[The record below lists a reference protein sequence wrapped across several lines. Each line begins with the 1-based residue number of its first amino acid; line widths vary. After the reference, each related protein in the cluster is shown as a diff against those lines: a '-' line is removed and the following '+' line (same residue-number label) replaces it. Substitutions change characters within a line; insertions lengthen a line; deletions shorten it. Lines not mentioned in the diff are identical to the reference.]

1 MDNKESLNQNEKADE
16 IKEPSI
22 RDLVLGAMSQHR
34 YDQPT
39 VSEEVKGEEIE
50 IDENELEADQANE
63 EIVILPDVSEE
74 KIEEVVEEK
83 KEPVEYKEVSEE
95 KVEIEAVSSI
105 AGTKVDS
112 ENNVA
117 DEEVEVPDTNK
128 AENLSVPLPDMLK
141 PNEYVTP
148 PKSNFKDVDEILEEY
163 ENEANDFEE
172 GISATEQ
179 DNLVLESQKR
189 KEAREKESS
198 LVKKIVFMVISAL
211 VVILM
216 IFGLVFYRYWQA
228 GLKPLDKDN
237 KELVQVEIPI
247 GTSNKGIGSILE
259 KEKVIKSGLVF
270 NYFVKTN
277 NFTDFKGGHYQ
288 MSPDMEL
295 NEIAELLKQGGSDEA
310 ESLADAR
317 ITVPEGD
324 SLYQIAEKF
333 EEKTKIP
340 KEDFLKVAKDKKLF
354 DKLYKKYPDLLESVK
369 KSKDVRYRLEGYL
382 FPATYNYYQE
392 NGIEDLITQMVGKT
406 ASVMASKKAKQEES
420 HLSTQELLTLASLVE
435 KEGVQEGDRRKIA
448 KVFLNRIEEGMPLQS
463 DISIIYAMDEH
474 KVHLSNK
481 DTQVDSPYNLYV
493 NKGFGPGP
501 FNNPSEQAIDAVL
514 NPGDNKD
521 LYFLA
526 DITTHKVYF
535 AETYEEHLR
544 LKEEYIDKKK

>member
-1 MDNKESLNQNEKADE
+1 
-16 IKEPSI
+16 
-22 RDLVLGAMSQHR
+22 MSQHR

-39 VSEEVKGEEIE
+39 VSEEVKDEDIE
-50 IDENELEADQANE
+50 IDENELEVDKTE
-63 EIVILPDVSEE
+63 ENTLVLSDL
-74 KIEEVVEEK
+74 IEEAVENTEAFDTKLEAETTSPVTVAVEESDNNTEK
-83 KEPVEYKEVSEE
+83 PEVVCIDE
-95 KVEIEAVSSI
+95 KVSIPFSEHIE
-105 AGTKVDS
+105 
-112 ENNVA
+112 
-117 DEEVEVPDTNK
+117 
-128 AENLSVPLPDMLK
+128 
-141 PNEYVTP
+141 PNEYVIP
-148 PKSNFKDVDEILEEY
+148 PSSNFKNVDEVLGEY
-163 ENEANDFEE
+163 ENQDFSKDSSEI
-172 GISATEQ
+172 GQ
-179 DNLVLESQKR
+179 DDLVLESQKR

-216 IFGLVFYRYWQA
+216 VFGLVFYRYWQA

-259 KEKVIKSGLVF
+259 KKKVIKSGLVF

-277 NFTDFKGGHYQ
+277 NLTDFKGGYYQ

-295 NEIAELLKQGGSDEA
+295 TEIAELLKQGGSDEA
-310 ESLADAR
+310 ENLADAR

-340 KEDFLKVAKDKKLF
+340 KEDFIKVAKDEKLF
-354 DKLYKKYPDLLESVK
+354 EKLYKKYPDLLESVK

-406 ASVMASKKAKQEES
+406 ASVMATKKAKQEES

-435 KEGVQEGDRRKIA
+435 KEGVVESDRRKIA

-463 DISIIYAMDEH
+463 DISIIYAMDVH

-514 NPGDNKD
+514 NPDDNKD

-535 AETYEEHLR
+535 AETYEEHLK

>member
-1 MDNKESLNQNEKADE
+1 MDKKESLNQNEKADE

-22 RDLVLGAMSQHR
+22 RDQVLGAMSQHR

-39 VSEEVKGEEIE
+39 VSEEVKDEDIE
-50 IDENELEADQANE
+50 IDENELEVDKTKE
-63 EIVILPDVSEE
+63 GTLVVPDVS
-74 KIEEVVEEK
+74 V
-83 KEPVEYKEVSEE
+83 
-95 KVEIEAVSSI
+95 
-105 AGTKVDS
+105 
-112 ENNVA
+112 
-117 DEEVEVPDTNK
+117 EEVEEVEEFEEPIEQNEVSDKKVEVETIPSIAETNNNVENKEVTVPYTDEK
-128 AENLSVPLPDMLK
+128 LSTTLHESIK
-141 PNEYVTP
+141 PNEYVIP
-148 PKSNFKDVDEILEEY
+148 PTSNFKDVDEILGEY
-163 ENEANDFEE
+163 ESE
-172 GISATEQ
+172 EQ
-179 DNLVLESQKR
+179 DFDKDNSEIGQDDLVLESQKR

-216 IFGLVFYRYWQA
+216 VFGLVFYRYWQA

-259 KEKVIKSGLVF
+259 KKKVIKSGLVF

-277 NFTDFKGGHYQ
+277 NLTDFKGGYYQ

-310 ESLADAR
+310 ENLADAR

-340 KEDFLKVAKDKKLF
+340 KEDFIKVAKDEKLF
-354 DKLYKKYPDLLESVK
+354 EKLYKKYPDLLESVK
-369 KSKDVRYRLEGYL
+369 KSKGVRYRLEGYL

-406 ASVMASKKAKQEES
+406 ASVMATKKAKQEES

-435 KEGVQEGDRRKIA
+435 KEGVEESDRRKIA

-463 DISIIYAMDEH
+463 DISIIYAMDVH

-514 NPGDNKD
+514 NPDDNKD

-535 AETYEEHLR
+535 AETYEEHLK